1 MDIIRTIWI
10 VNFFFF
16 LLVLIFLWSK
26 LYLVSRKI
34 AELSQT
40 IKKFDEFKEV
50 APAEPESQKKA
61 PKPNPQG
68 SR

>member
-10 VNFFFF
+10 VNF
-16 LLVLIFLWSK
+16 
-26 LYLVSRKI
+26 
-34 AELSQT
+34 